1 MALVLSTALIG
12 IAHNMTMVP
21 ITVALAVMIVHFNL
35 VSLIAA
41 VTALYAW
48 RFFALQLSFW
58 SWMGSFGGYTYNFY
72 KLKAHLVPKGRPMA
86 LASVLSNIETVRI
99 SIRPITL
106 GVRLMANLTT
116 GHLLLGLIANMNS
129 VRLTA
134 RFAVQ
139 LLFMGLELGV
149 AVIQGYV
156 FVLLLTLYSS
166 EV

>member
-1 MALVLSTALIG
+1 
-12 IAHNMTMVP
+12 
-21 ITVALAVMIVHFNL
+21 
-35 VSLIAA
+35 
-41 VTALYAW
+41 
-48 RFFALQLSFW
+48 
-58 SWMGSFGGYTYNFY
+58 MGSFGGYTYNFY

-86 LASVLSNIETVRI
+86 LASVLSNIDTVRI